1 MSSNYFKKYSG
12 AGNDFIVFD
21 IAENPDFSISSE
33 IIRRICDRRFG
44 VGADGVIVINDM
56 PEFNFEMQYYNAD
69 GSLGSLCGNGAR
81 CALKYASV
89 SGRLPENK
97 AKFSCNK
104 ETYSGVIK
112 NSDEVEFHLHSPQ
125 KVKQEFQLKLFDQL
139 IPASFADTGSP
150 HVVINIDDIPGNDE
164 TSLNDISSF
173 PVTEWGRE
181 IRYHE
186 DFAPA
191 GTNVNFIQIKDD
203 LLYIRTFE
211 RGVEAETLACGTGSV
226 AASVIAALKY
236 GLSSPIKLKTFGG
249 DYLHVAFEKSGN
261 EFRNVSLTGP
271 AVQVFNG
278 EIKLSN

>member
-21 IAENPDFSISSE
+21 KAENPELPISSE
-33 IIRRICDRRFG
+33 IIRRICDRRYG
-44 VGADGVIVINDM
+44 VGADGIIVINDI
-56 PEFNFEMQYYNAD
+56 PDYNFEMQYYNAD

-89 SGRLPENK
+89 SGRLPDNK
-97 AKFSCNK
+97 AKFLCNR

-112 NSDEVEFHLHSPQ
+112 TSSEVEFQLHSPQ
-125 KVKQEFQLKLFDQL
+125 KVKKEFQLKLFDQL

-150 HVVINIDDIPGNDE
+150 HVVVNIDEITSGDKDI
-164 TSLNDISSF
+164 LNEIDSF
-173 PVTEWGRE
+173 PVTKWGKE

-186 DFAPA
+186 DFAPG
-191 GTNVNFIQIKDD
+191 GTNVNFVQIKDNVVH
-203 LLYIRTFE
+203 IRTFE

-226 AASVIAALKY
+226 AASIIAALNY
-236 GLSSPIKLKTFGG
+236 GLTTPVKLKTFGG
-249 DYLHVAFEKSGN
+249 DYLHVAFDKSGE
-261 EFRNVSLTGP
+261 EFKNVSLTGP
-271 AVQVFNG
+271 AVQVFKG